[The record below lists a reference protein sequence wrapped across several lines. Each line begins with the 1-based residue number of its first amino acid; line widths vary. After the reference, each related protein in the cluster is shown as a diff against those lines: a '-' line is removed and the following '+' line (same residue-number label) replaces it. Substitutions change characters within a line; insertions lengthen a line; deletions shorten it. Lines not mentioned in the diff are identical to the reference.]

1 MIVLYTSSYYEDKY
15 FILSLFAH
23 FKHTVK
29 IYYHRTY
36 TQINAK
42 KINDKCFKM
51 HFLRKQF

>member
-1 MIVLYTSSYYEDKY
+1 MHMIVLCTSSYYEDKY
-15 FILSLFAH
+15 FISLFAH

-42 KINDKCFKM
+42 KFKM
-51 HFLRKQF
+51 GYLYRIIKKK

>member
-42 KINDKCFKM
+42 KINDKCFKV